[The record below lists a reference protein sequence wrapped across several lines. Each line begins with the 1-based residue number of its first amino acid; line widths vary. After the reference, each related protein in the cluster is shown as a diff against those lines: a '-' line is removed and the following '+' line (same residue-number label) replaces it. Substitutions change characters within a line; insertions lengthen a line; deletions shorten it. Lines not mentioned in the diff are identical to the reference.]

1 MGCSFDSCLLLAQNL
16 GDGFR
21 KFTQGSQSKSDYMF
35 LFVVIGILM
44 AGAVALF
51 IWDRRRV
58 QSVRAAETGES
69 LFRELCN
76 EHRLTR
82 PESELLLRCLGS
94 GSDRLEQP
102 ALIFVDPTI
111 LRHYTEKGGS
121 DAAGCRSLAR
131 KLFGA

>member
-1 MGCSFDSCLLLAQNL
+1 MLFAQNL

-21 KFTQGSQSKSDYMF
+21 KFTQGSNSSSDYMF
-35 LFVVIGILM
+35 LFVTIGLLA

-51 IWDRRRV
+51 IWDRRRA

-82 PESELLLRCLGS
+82 VEQELLLRCLGS
-94 GSDRLEQP
+94 GEDRLEQP
-102 ALIFVDPTI
+102 ALVFVDPTI
-111 LRHYTEKGGS
+111 LRRYAARAGS
-121 DAAGCRSLAR
+121 DSTPGNSLAN
-131 KLFGA
+131 KLFGR